1 MSEDEGA
8 RAGGPQARPQ
18 TQQICDMQEL
28 MERLSEMTE
37 KQERY
42 QNHLKA
48 ARIVS
53 QAQAVAE
60 RRAEL
65 EREERRL
72 ADELAE
78 GPFSSVEEA
87 RQAMLSIVDLAQLSE
102 DIEAYREDYA
112 STIARCVKGPQA

>member
-1 MSEDEGA
+1 MDDEMDAGR
-8 RAGGPQARPQ
+8 RAAQQA
-18 TQQICDMQEL
+18 CDMQGL

-42 QNHLKA
+42 RRHLSA
-48 ARIVS
+48 ARVVS

-72 ADELAE
+72 AEDLAQS
-78 GPFSSVEEA
+78 PFGSVEEA
-87 RQAMLSIVDLAQLSE
+87 QDAMLGVVEIARLSDE
-102 DIEAYREDYA
+102 IETYRESYA
-112 STIARCVKGPQA
+112 AAIARCIKPQG